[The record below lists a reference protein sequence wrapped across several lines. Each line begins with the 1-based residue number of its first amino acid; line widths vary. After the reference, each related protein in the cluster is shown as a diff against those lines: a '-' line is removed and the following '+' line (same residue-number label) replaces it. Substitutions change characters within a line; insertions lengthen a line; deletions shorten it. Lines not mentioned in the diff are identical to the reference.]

1 MDPNTAV
8 VIAESGSCAL
18 CFTSRDWKV
27 LCAHPVQP
35 NGIRLLDLLGFGSE
49 EEIMVSRIELLLVA
63 RDMLELLRRDFDLLQ
78 YDYEFHIP
86 ARATHPRQRHTGPVT
101 NIKIGG
107 SGHILEGPPGHCY
120 LFERPNYPDG
130 RPTRRT
136 VQDLRTARSLETDNC
151 GTITI
156 HRRRKGLTWTE
167 ELPRLIEFLEGVD
180 DRKVRVQNRHR

>member
-1 MDPNTAV
+1 MDPNTVV
-8 VIAESGSCAL
+8 VIAQSGSCAL
-18 CFTSRDWKV
+18 RYTSRDWKV
-27 LCAHPVQP
+27 LCAPPVQP
-35 NGIRLLDLLGFGSE
+35 RGNRLLDLLGFMSE
-49 EEIMVSRIELLLVA
+49 DEITVSRTELLLVG
-63 RDMLELLRRDFDLLQ
+63 RCMLELLRRDFDLLQ

-101 NIKIGG
+101 NVKIGG
-107 SGHILEGPPGHCY
+107 SGHILEAPPGHCY
-120 LFERPNYPDG
+120 LSELPQYPDG
-130 RPTRRT
+130 SPTRRT

-180 DRKVRVQNRHR
+180 DRKLRVQNRHR